1 MVPVPGIYY
10 AIFALIFIAG
20 LLLTIHFMK
29 RQESKELDHD
39 VSQSTVKNKVLGNTG
54 MLFYVGAFAVLLA
67 VLLIGIVV
75 YR

>member
-1 MVPVPGIYY
+1 MVPFPGIYY

-20 LLLTIHFMK
+20 LFLTIRFMK
-29 RQESKELDHD
+29 RQESKELDQN
-39 VSQSTVKNKVLGNTG
+39 VSQTTVKNKVLGNTG
-54 MLFYVGAFAVLLA
+54 MLFFLGAFAVLLV

>member
-1 MVPVPGIYY
+1 MVPFPGIYY

-20 LLLTIHFMK
+20 LLLTIYFMK
-29 RQESKELDHD
+29 RQESKELDHN
-39 VSQSTVKNKVLGNTG
+39 VSQTTVKNKVLGNTG
-54 MLFYVGAFAVLLA
+54 MLFFLGAFAVLLV

>member
-1 MVPVPGIYY
+1 MVPFPGIYY

-20 LLLTIHFMK
+20 LFLTIHFMK
-29 RQESKELDHD
+29 RQESKELDQN
-39 VSQSTVKNKVLGNTG
+39 VSQTTVKNKVLGNTG
-54 MLFYVGAFAVLLA
+54 MLFFLGAFAVLLV

>member
-1 MVPVPGIYY
+1 MVPFPGIYY

-20 LLLTIHFMK
+20 LFLTIRFMK
-29 RQESKELDHD
+29 RQESKELDHN
-39 VSQSTVKNKVLGNTG
+39 VSQTTVKNKVLGNTG
-54 MLFYVGAFAVLLA
+54 MLFFLGAFAVLLV